1 MEGAGE
7 LTCIRFCSQVN
18 VTENQEMMLE
28 EARDDGKFDWPDT
41 PDQGG
46 GSSYVA
52 DSGVNMVTSSQ
63 TPAAPGLV
71 GLANLGNT
79 CFMNSILQ
87 VSTTQQMRS
96 NTARRRLS
104 HLKPLCYLV
113 RRTLRH

>member
-1 MEGAGE
+1 M
-7 LTCIRFCSQVN
+7 N

-28 EARDDGKFDWPDT
+28 EARDDGKFEWPDT

-46 GSSYVA
+46 GSSYVVA

-87 VSTTQQMRS
+87 VSATKRTQGFD
-96 NTARRRLS
+96 
-104 HLKPLCYLV
+104 V
-113 RRTLRH
+113 